1 MQTGL
6 FERVDELGRI
16 DALLAL
22 AQAGS
27 GDMLL
32 ITGPAGIGKS
42 VLLGVARERAR
53 LAGMRVLSGCGREL
67 EGDFSFGVAR
77 QLFEPLLAAAGKKER
92 DALLAGAAS
101 RGLTA
106 LEGEAGHSPLA
117 AGSDPLFA
125 VAHGLYWLAVNAS
138 GIAPVLLAVD
148 DLQWADQASLRFV
161 LYLADRLSGL
171 PVALALT
178 WRTGE
183 AAAPGTTDCLTR
195 LEQIAAGG
203 VISPGALSP
212 EAVGALLTGAFGTA
226 PGDGFASS
234 CHVVTGGNP
243 FLVRELIETLRADGI
258 GPGEAGADRVAGLGP
273 RSVAQEVALRVARLG
288 PAAGELARAAAILGD
303 EAALRHAAA
312 LAGIGLADAAA
323 SADRLAGIGV
333 FEPGTP
339 LRFVHSIVRTAVHD
353 DIPQA
358 ERGLRHAEAAWLLA
372 AEGADPDAVC
382 AHLLVCEPA
391 GSLEVVA
398 RLREAAARAMRRSA
412 PESAAAYLRRALAE
426 TADVSLRAALLHE
439 LGLAEK
445 VLADP
450 AAVQHL
456 RESLELASDAVQR
469 AAVAPDLAELLVLTG
484 QWDAAAAFIR
494 TALEELA
501 DGDAPQ
507 GEHTRAAVVRLQTWL
522 AGLAAF
528 DPRLVHEFDQ
538 RVGQLLATARE
549 DPAEQ
554 RTLAAMLAGILGWRG
569 EQAGTVLALLDH
581 ALDGNRLLTRGDSH
595 PLMVAQALMAT
606 VWLDELT
613 RGDAL
618 TSQMFACARSQG
630 SVAGLVVAACV
641 RAAVRARRG
650 ELVAAESDVRIVME
664 LAAEHG
670 VAFAVPSA
678 LYCGADALIERAELA
693 DVAAVATGIELDP
706 GLAQT
711 ATGALLAEVRGRLA
725 LAAGDFA
732 AARAE
737 LRSAAGTYEALHL
750 LNPST
755 GWRSALAL
763 ALAADDPDEALQLA
777 SRDLELARQA
787 GLPRPAGIA
796 LRTRGMLAV
805 GQPGLDDL
813 REAAHV
819 LASCGARLEHARALI
834 ELGAALRRSNQRTA
848 AREPLRRGLDLADR
862 CGAGR
867 LAQRATNEL
876 RATGARPRRASL
888 TGLEALTPSERR
900 VAELAAGGMSNPEIA
915 QAVFVTLN
923 TVEGHLRHVY
933 QKLSVGSRTQLP
945 AALRSAVPYPP
956 VPQAGQKVTV
966 AADARTRAP
975 ASARRPPLGPGADP
989 GPGRPPA
996 ARRSGASRD
1005 G

>member
-6 FERVDELGRI
+6 FERNDELGRI

-22 AQAGS
+22 AQADS

-67 EGDFSFGVAR
+67 EGGFSFGVAR
-77 QLFEPLLAAAGKKER
+77 QLFEPLLAGAKKMER
-92 DALLAGAAS
+92 DALLAGAA
-101 RGLTA
+101 RRALTA
-106 LEGEAGHSPLA
+106 LEGETGQSPLA
-117 AGSDPLFA
+117 VGTDPPFA
-125 VAHGLYWLAVNAS
+125 VVHGLYWLAVNAS
-138 GIAPVLLAVD
+138 GTAPVMLAID

-183 AAAPGTTDCLTR
+183 AMTSGTADCLTR
-195 LEQIAAGG
+195 LGQIAAGG
-203 VISPGALSP
+203 VVSPGALSP
-212 EAVGALLTGAFGTA
+212 EAVGALLSGAFGTA
-226 PGDGFASS
+226 PGDGFARS
-234 CHVVTGGNP
+234 CHAVTGGNP

-258 GPGEAGADRVAGLGP
+258 GPGEAGADRVVGLGP

-288 PAAGELARAAAILGD
+288 PAATGLARAASILGD
-303 EAALRHAAA
+303 DAALRHAAA
-312 LAGIGLADAAA
+312 LAGLGMADAAA

-339 LRFVHSIVRTAVHD
+339 LQFVHAIVRAAVHD
-353 DIPQA
+353 DIPRA
-358 ERGLRHAEAAWLLA
+358 ERGLRHAEAARLLA
-372 AEGADPDAVC
+372 AEGADPDVVC

-391 GSLEVVA
+391 GSLEVVD
-398 RLREAAARAMRRSA
+398 RLREAAARAMRRGA
-412 PESAAAYLRRALAE
+412 PESAVAYLRRALAE
-426 TADVSLRAALLHE
+426 TADVSVRAALLHE

-469 AAVAPDLAELLVLTG
+469 AAVAPDLVELLVLTG
-484 QWDAAAAFIR
+484 QWDAGAAFIQ
-494 TALEELA
+494 TALEELTG
-501 DGDAPQ
+501 GDAPP
-507 GEHTRAAVVRLQTWL
+507 GEHARAAVVRLQTWL

-528 DPRLVHEFDQ
+528 DPRLVDQFDQ
-538 RVGQLLATARE
+538 RVGQLLTTARE
-549 DPAEQ
+549 DTAEQ
-554 RTLAAMLAGILGWRG
+554 RTLAALLAGILAWRG

-581 ALDGNRLLTRGDSH
+581 ALDGDRLLTRGDTH
-595 PLMVAQALMAT
+595 PLIVAQALIAP
-606 VWLDELT
+606 VWVDELT
-613 RGDAL
+613 RAETL
-618 TSQMFACARSQG
+618 ASQLFACARSRG
-630 SVAGLVVAACV
+630 SVAELAIAACV

-650 ELVAAESDVRIVME
+650 ELVAAESDVRTAME
-664 LAAEHG
+664 IAAEHG
-670 VAFAVPSA
+670 ATFVVPSA
-678 LYCGADALIERAELA
+678 LYCGANALIERPELA
-693 DVAAVATGIELDP
+693 DVTALATGIELDP
-706 GLAQT
+706 GLART
-711 ATGALLAEVRGRLA
+711 ATGALLREVRGRLA

-737 LRSAAGTYEALHL
+737 LQSAAGVYEALHL

-755 GWRSALAL
+755 CWRSALAL
-763 ALAADDPDEALQLA
+763 ALAADDPGEALRLVNTDLA
-777 SRDLELARQA
+777 LARQA
-787 GLPRPAGIA
+787 GLPRPAGVA
-796 LRTRGMLAV
+796 LRTRGMLTG
-805 GQPGLDDL
+805 GQRGLDDL
-813 REAAHV
+813 REAAEL
-819 LASCGARLEHARALI
+819 LASCGAGLEHARALI

-848 AREPLRRGLDLADR
+848 AREPLRRGLDLAYR

-867 LAQRATNEL
+867 LAQRATDEL
-876 RATGARPRRASL
+876 RATGARPRRAPL

-933 QKLSVGSRTQLP
+933 RKLSVSSRAQLP
-945 AALRSAVPYPP
+945 AALRSAAPYRP
-956 VPQAGQKVTV
+956 VPQAG
-966 AADARTRAP
+966 
-975 ASARRPPLGPGADP
+975 
-989 GPGRPPA
+989 
-996 ARRSGASRD
+996 
-1005 G
+1005 